1 MVVQGQHL
9 HRASKARQGKAR
21 NIVTSPLKMVVFG
34 INMHS
39 LEDDEAFFP
48 PGPLVMDDSFH
59 AVGGIMISR

>member
-39 LEDDEAFFP
+39 LEDEKLFS
-48 PGPLVMDDSFH
+48 PGPLVIDNSSH
-59 AVGGIMISR
+59 SVGGTMVSR